1 MDGGAHNDGYAA
13 RIAAALKQLEDS
25 GSLSRGRA
33 AEMAD
38 EVLARLSAENHEEDL
53 SQVDDR
59 IDFDD
64 SEEFENDAP
73 LVLEDEVI
81 DPEPA
86 PYRPPRGRLRTLPQF
101 SSGLGKSVAPETD
114 HNFQNSDDV
123 DDDGESFDAEPD
135 YADQDRYAS
144 ADAVYDFEETDEDV
158 FASDDG
164 ANNLVFDGSA
174 SQLISLV
181 LKNTVL
187 TILTVGLYRFWAQRD
202 MRQFL
207 WQSVRFQ
214 EEYPEYQGRAID
226 SVYMFLGLTMF
237 GVLSAGLLIVLPQ
250 LFIPFRPVTA
260 ALELFFVVGL
270 FLAYQYWC
278 QWRRRYNLDHTALHG
293 IRFERSPQ
301 SLQRVVPF
309 LGIWSLV
316 ILTAGLAYPLAR
328 VISARDLFRDVRFGP
343 ASVTIEANAQPLLV
357 PWAIVYG
364 TLALTFLL
372 VGTDWLFDYQTASG
386 GSILIYWLLSMAMI
400 IASFGALV
408 WYKCGE
414 FDYFVSSLSIGQS
427 RVYTDLPPWRLL
439 MKASMPVFGFLIYSL
454 SLFLLAY
461 FSFDAFLQLT
471 AEEVPTDIQVNG
483 TFIALGFAA
492 TLIGGFI
499 YQVLLNVFRLDV
511 IKAVAEKGMIE

>member
-1 MDGGAHNDGYAA
+1 MDGGAQDGGYAA
-13 RIAAALKQLEDS
+13 RIAAALKQLEES

-38 EVLARLSAENHEEDL
+38 EVVARLAAEKSPTGGSEEDL
-53 SQVDDR
+53 STGA
-59 IDFDD
+59 DD
-64 SEEFENDAP
+64 SNEDDEFLLLD
-73 LVLEDEVI
+73 DEAV
-81 DPEPA
+81 EPQPA
-86 PYRPPRGRLRTLPQF
+86 AHRPPRGRMRTLPHF
-101 SSGLGKSVAPETD
+101 SSGLSKSTDPEAD
-114 HNFQNSDDV
+114 HYSLH
-123 DDDGESFDAEPD
+123 DDDGDEEADIHKFESAGEVP
-135 YADQDRYAS
+135 DRYAS
-144 ADAVYDFEETDEDV
+144 ADAVYDYEETDDDIFVSE
-158 FASDDG
+158 DG
-164 ANNLVFDGSA
+164 ASNLEFDGNT
-174 SQLISLV
+174 SQLITLV

-187 TILTVGLYRFWAQRD
+187 TILTFGFYRFWAQRD

-207 WQSVRFQ
+207 WQSIRFQ
-214 EEYPEYQGRAID
+214 NEYPEYQGRALD
-226 SVYMFLGLTMF
+226 SLYMFLGLMVF
-237 GVLSAGLLIVLPQ
+237 GVFATAILIVVPQ
-250 LFIPFRPVTA
+250 LVVPFRPVTA
-260 ALELFFVVGL
+260 ALELFFFVGL
-270 FLAYQYWC
+270 FLVYQYWC

-301 SLQRVVPF
+301 SLRRLIPF
-309 LGIWSLV
+309 FGIWSLV
-316 ILTAGLAYPLAR
+316 ILTLGLAYPLAR

-343 ASVTIEANAQPLLV
+343 ASVIIEANAQPLLI

-364 TLALTFLL
+364 ILTITFVL
-372 VGTDWLFDYQTASG
+372 VGTDWLFDYGTATGSG
-386 GSILIYWLLSMAMI
+386 ILLYWLLSMTMI

-414 FDYFVSSLSIGQS
+414 FDYFVSSLSVGQS

-439 MKASMPVFGFLIYSL
+439 MKAAMPVFGFLIYSL

-471 AEEVPTDIQVNG
+471 AEEAPANIQING

>member
-1 MDGGAHNDGYAA
+1 MDGGAKDGGYAA
-13 RIAAALKQLEDS
+13 RIAAALKQLEES
-25 GSLSRGRA
+25 GSLSHGRA

-38 EVLARLSAENHEEDL
+38 EVVARLSAENSENDDL
-53 SQVDDR
+53 QTDASVEAADTDA
-59 IDFDD
+59 FDD
-64 SEEFENDAP
+64 DDLF
-73 LVLEDEVI
+73 LLEDEIV
-81 DPEPA
+81 EPKLVSHRA
-86 PYRPPRGRLRTLPQF
+86 PKGRMRTLPHF
-101 SSGLGKSVAPETD
+101 SSGLSKSHEPEED
-114 HNFQNSDDV
+114 HYSLG
-123 DDDGESFDAEPD
+123 DDDIDDEAGPPELEPAYGD
-135 YADQDRYAS
+135 TDRYSS
-144 ADAVYDFEETDEDV
+144 ADAVYDFDE
-158 FASDDG
+158 AEDDMFVSEQG
-164 ANNLVFDGSA
+164 DTSIEFDGNV

-187 TILTVGLYRFWAQRD
+187 TILTFGIYRFWAQRD

-226 SVYMFLGLTMF
+226 SVSMFMALML
-237 GVLSAGLLIVLPQ
+237 LSVFAAAVLIVVPQ

-260 ALELFFVVGL
+260 ALELFFFVGL
-270 FLAYQYWC
+270 FLTYQYWC

-293 IRFERSPQ
+293 MRFERSPQ
-301 SLQRVVPF
+301 SLKRLIPIF
-309 LGIWSLV
+309 GIWSLV

-343 ASVTIEANAQPLLV
+343 ASVIIDANAQPLLI

-364 TLALTFLL
+364 IMALTFLL
-372 VGTDWLFDYQTASG
+372 VGTDWLFDYQTATGSG
-386 GSILIYWLLSMAMI
+386 ILLYWLLSMTMI

-414 FDYFVSSLSIGQS
+414 FDYFVSNLYIGQS
-427 RVYTDLPPWRLL
+427 RVYSDLPPWRLL
-439 MKASMPVFGFLIYSL
+439 MKAAMPVFGFLVYSL

-471 AEEVPTDIQVNG
+471 AEEAPANIQVNG

-511 IKAVAEKGMIE
+511 IKAIAEKAMIE